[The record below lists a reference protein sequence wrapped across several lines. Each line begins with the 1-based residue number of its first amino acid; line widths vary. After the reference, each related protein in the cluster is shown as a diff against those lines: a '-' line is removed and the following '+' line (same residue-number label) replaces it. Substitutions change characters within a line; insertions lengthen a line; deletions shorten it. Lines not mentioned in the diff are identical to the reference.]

1 MAFSEINC
9 PVTHL
14 PIICH
19 WLELGNYHCNLSL
32 SASFSTWKSQA
43 IVFFPRPVISY
54 LFGICIP
61 FIIYFIS
68 YISPPQ
74 MVAYWY
80 FSGWIKI
87 KLDFKNYL
95 TLSTCLSVDSMRG
108 DIMRSAMIWTR
119 SSYKFRIP
127 QLELKNLSHTPNLIQ
142 VETMALKGEMTY
154 LGSPSEFRAE
164 KDKNRR
170 SP

>member
-1 MAFSEINC
+1 
-9 PVTHL
+9 
-14 PIICH
+14 
-19 WLELGNYHCNLSL
+19 
-32 SASFSTWKSQA
+32 
-43 IVFFPRPVISY
+43 
-54 LFGICIP
+54 
-61 FIIYFIS
+61 
-68 YISPPQ
+68 
-74 MVAYWY
+74 
-80 FSGWIKI
+80 
-87 KLDFKNYL
+87 
-95 TLSTCLSVDSMRG
+95 
-108 DIMRSAMIWTR
+108 MRSAMIWTR